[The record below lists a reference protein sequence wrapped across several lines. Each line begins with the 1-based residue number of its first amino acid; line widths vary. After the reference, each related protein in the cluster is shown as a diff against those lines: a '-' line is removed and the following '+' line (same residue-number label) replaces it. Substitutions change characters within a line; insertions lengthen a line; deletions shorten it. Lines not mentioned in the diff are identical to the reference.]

1 MTLSEAQ
8 VCRHPTM
15 AFGLSPQTPGF
26 LFLPSITFSACCAHY
41 PGGSNRYC
49 FGCMRLSPRRAFPI
63 RTGLPGTNGR
73 SASTALLSGPAQASR
88 MLRPADLLTHLM
100 WAWSE
105 GSSTSRYQLA
115 LLLSYPGIPITPG
128 AGLAPA
134 GGRRVK
140 SARSFCNLAIWRRA
154 NCIFREAARSIS
166 RNLIRMPSR
175 FRSGIR

>member
-140 SARSFCNLAIWRRA
+140 SARLFHNT
-154 NCIFREAARSIS
+154 N
-166 RNLIRMPSR
+166 R
-175 FRSGIR
+175 FRIICCACLYRMNFAFQLCVRC